1 MRITIASDFKNPKKA
16 KKILDPE
23 LKSDNRMR
31 SKVKLA
37 LSEKKL
43 KIIIDSKD
51 VNAARAAT
59 NTYLKLIGLI
69 KEIGDI

>member
-1 MRITIASDFKNPKKA
+1 MIVTIETEFKNPKIA
-16 KKILDPE
+16 KKILEPE
-23 LKSDNRMR
+23 LTSDNRMR
-31 SKVKLA
+31 SKVKINY
-37 LSEKKL
+37 SGKKL

-69 KEIGDI
+69 KNIGDT

>member
-1 MRITIASDFKNPKKA
+1 MIVTIEAEFKNPKIA
-16 KKILDPE
+16 KKILEPE
-23 LKSDNRMR
+23 LASDNRMR
-31 SKVKLA
+31 SKVKINY
-37 LSEKKL
+37 SGKKL

-69 KEIGDI
+69 KNIGDT